1 MKWWLSL
8 LVIAACGQVW
18 GEPLWHCSKNSVE
31 SPEQENI
38 QQEAMFSI
46 AGLGGRSDVIGV
58 SLRDLIDV
66 YSGQPVRVGGR
77 PLTACFYPS
86 QHPATSSAMKSLG
99 IQTGAIQSMARG
111 SSIVQSN
118 LKMVNDEKQ
127 MITCIGKNFPA
138 VGYLLQETDSERVS
152 TCF

>member
-1 MKWWLSL
+1 
-8 LVIAACGQVW
+8 
-18 GEPLWHCSKNSVE
+18 
-31 SPEQENI
+31 
-38 QQEAMFSI
+38 
-46 AGLGGRSDVIGV
+46 
-58 SLRDLIDV
+58 
-66 YSGQPVRVGGR
+66 
-77 PLTACFYPS
+77 
-86 QHPATSSAMKSLG
+86 MKSLG

-138 VGYLLQETDSERVS
+138 VGYLLKETDSERVS